1 MKSKILLAA
10 VTTPIARMLIKFT
23 VVIYENRAPFYE
35 ARCLSFAM
43 APAPEKISH
52 AYNTIFHDHD
62 RILRQHGG
70 RDTHQNIVELELKQH
85 DLSFLSHPKI
95 IELLKSFQPEDQSP
109 IFFSE
114 LTFTD
119 MHLTSLAGCP
129 AKVGDLDLT
138 SNSIELID
146 EAPIEARNINLSR
159 NPVRGFAPGVIIER
173 VGSLRVEFS
182 QLMNFHAI
190 ADHVKAITC
199 GIAISAA
206 CELDETKPF
215 DFGTGEL
222 SNAQCQRKEDGRI
235 LMTVAP
241 CGGILRMLDVLR
253 PSAEYTT
260 GAYLMFGRSWIS
272 HQHCST
278 LSPLSLHGDES
289 ALLPMVEEIIE
300 RAAADIHLRGANRRA
315 KYLTTQRALQELGAG
330 RFI

>member
-1 MKSKILLAA
+1 MKSRILLVAL
-10 VTTPIARMLIKFT
+10 TTPVARMLIKFT
-23 VVIYENRAPFYE
+23 VVIYENRAPFYGV
-35 ARCLSFAM
+35 CCPSFAA
-43 APAPEKISH
+43 APAPGKISH
-52 AYNTIFHDHD
+52 AYNTMFHDHD
-62 RILRQHGG
+62 RILRQHGN
-70 RDTHQNIVELELKQH
+70 RNTQKIVELELKQH

-95 IELLKSFQPEDQSP
+95 IKLLKSFQPEDQSP

-129 AKVGDLDLT
+129 AKVGLLDLT
-138 SNSIELID
+138 SNFIEVID
-146 EAPIEARNINLSR
+146 EAPIEAHCINLTR

-173 VGSLRVEFS
+173 VGSLSVEFS

-199 GIAISAA
+199 GLTISAA

-222 SNAQCQRKEDGRI
+222 SNAQCQRKEGGRI

-253 PSAEYTT
+253 PSDEYTT
-260 GAYLMFGRSWIS
+260 GAYLMFGRSWRS

-289 ALLPMVEEIIE
+289 VLLPKVEDIIE

-315 KYLTTQRALQELGAG
+315 TYLTTQRALQELGAG